1 MANREDSATYITIAH
16 PGEGKYVEKMSR
28 FLAFA
33 LPAVSADE
41 AKSIITQYS
50 NRFHDARHVCWGYVL
65 GPDRNVRQSS
75 DNGEPSGTAGRPI
88 LGAIDSAGVTDV
100 IVVVVRYFGGI
111 KLGTG
116 GLVVAY
122 REAARLALA
131 EAGTIERR
139 QLVMLKL
146 RFAYLDMNNVMRLV
160 KRQGITILSQHFD
173 NTCLMD
179 LSVPVDMVEPFA
191 PYLD

>member
-1 MANREDSATYITIAH
+1 MGGAEDSATYLTIAH

-28 FLAFA
+28 FLSFA
-33 LPAVSADE
+33 LPATTPDE
-41 AKSIITQYS
+41 AKSAIAEYT
-50 NRFHDARHVCWGYVL
+50 NRYHDARHVCWGYVL
-65 GPDRNVRQSS
+65 GPERDIRQSS

-88 LGAIDSAGVTDV
+88 LGAIDSAWVTDV
-100 IVVVVRYFGGI
+100 VVIVVRYFGGI

-131 EAGTIERR
+131 EAGSEERR
-139 QLVMLKL
+139 QLATIKL

-160 KRQGITILSQHFD
+160 KRPGIKVLNQQFD
-173 NTCLMD
+173 NTCIMD
-179 LSVPVDMVEPFA
+179 ISVPVDMIEPFA